1 MGYVTGFTTR
11 KKKERRSQ
19 EERVLRLKARMGM
32 ADVSIDA
39 DRPKRKQNLDELSQG
54 IRKRVKHKS
63 RNIRKK
69 RSTRSYQDS
78 RGGNDRPRKRKIK
91 K

>member
-1 MGYVTGFTTR
+1 VGYVTGFTTR

-39 DRPKRKQNLDELSQG
+39 DRPKRKQDLDELSQG

-69 RSTRSYQDS
+69 HSKSWQDS